1 MQTPDEIKAA
11 LKSCAEDD
19 CRKCGYYKAKA
30 TCQQDVAADA
40 LAYIQRLEAELVTTR
55 KELAR
60 QGDPCVLCKYDAE
73 TDDCNDCSWVCIK
86 CEVEGCP
93 CRKCWETEA
102 KEGFEWDGGQRN
114 E

>member
-1 MQTPDEIKAA
+1 MRTPDEIKTA
-11 LKSCAEDD
+11 LKYLSMTDIGEKLKLAD
-19 CRKCGYYKAKA
+19 
-30 TCQQDVAADA
+30 DVAYAYQEEAVADA
-40 LAYIQRLEAELVTTR
+40 YAYIQRLEAELVTTR

-73 TDDCNDCSWVCIK
+73 TDDCSWVCKK

-102 KEGFEWDGGQRN
+102 KEGFEWVGGQRN